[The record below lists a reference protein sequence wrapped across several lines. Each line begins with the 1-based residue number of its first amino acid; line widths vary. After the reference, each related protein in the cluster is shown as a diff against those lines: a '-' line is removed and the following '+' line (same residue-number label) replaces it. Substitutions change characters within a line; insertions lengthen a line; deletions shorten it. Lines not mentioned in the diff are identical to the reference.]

1 MYVSHLFGL
10 TLRELPADV
19 DIASHQLLLR
29 AGYVRQLAAGIFS
42 ALPLAQRSMRK
53 IEQVLRD
60 EMDAIGGQEVS
71 MPVVHPAEIWQKSG
85 RWNDIDETMARFVDR
100 RGRDMLLAMTHEEVV
115 GELCVSEIN
124 SYRQMPLLV
133 YQLQTKFRDEPRARG
148 GLIRVRE
155 FVMKDSYSLDVDEDA
170 LHEQYKKHYTAYFR
184 IGALVGLP
192 LLAVRSDSGM
202 MGGKVAHEFMYEA
215 PIGEDNLALCD
226 SCGYSA
232 NREVAEFVK
241 PDPRTEAEKPL
252 TKVETPGTKTIDDL
266 AKFLEVGT
274 GEIAKT
280 VFLAADQAGEDKPKL
295 VLAVVRGDMDVN
307 IVAVR
312 NILKAS
318 DVRAAQDEEI
328 VACGAIPGYGSP
340 IGIDRSK
347 AIVLVDELVAAS
359 NNLVMGANKAGVH
372 MLNGNHGRDYEA
384 DQVLPIAGAFDGAGC
399 PTCGNALRMTR
410 GVEVGNIFKLGTRYS
425 ESMGA
430 RFTDEDGKEKPVV
443 MGSYGIGVGRL
454 LGCVAEEHVD
464 ERGLVLPMSI
474 APFQVY
480 LVSMARKEPTKEAA
494 EALYRELLA
503 AGVEVLFDNRNV
515 SPGIKM
521 TEADLR
527 GIPLRLVIS
536 ERSIKNGG
544 VEIKHRTA
552 ADGEVIPRDEII
564 ATVRQRINEELEAL
578 KQAADQSPQW
588 SDDEEA

>member
-1 MYVSHLFGL
+1 MRVSNLFGL

-42 ALPLAQRSMRK
+42 LLPLAQRSMRK
-53 IEQVLRD
+53 IENILRQ

-85 RWNDIDETMARFVDR
+85 RWDDIDETMARFVDR

-124 SYRQMPLLV
+124 SYRQMPALI

-155 FVMKDSYSLDVDEDA
+155 FVMKDSYSLDVDEAA
-170 LHEQYKKHYTAYFR
+170 LHEQYKAHYTAYFR
-184 IGALVGLP
+184 IGARTALP

-202 MGGKVAHEFMYEA
+202 MGGKVAHEFMYES

-226 SCGYSA
+226 GCGYSA

-241 PDPRTEAEKPL
+241 PKARKAEAEEL
-252 TKVETPGTKTIDDL
+252 TKVATPNAKTIDDL
-266 AKFLEVGT
+266 CTFLDVGPE
-274 GEIAKT
+274 EIAKT
-280 VFLAADQAGEDKPKL
+280 VFLAVETGDGPAKL

-307 IVAVR
+307 VVAVR
-312 NILKAS
+312 NHLRAA
-318 DVRAAQDEEI
+318 DVRAAHEEEI
-328 VACGAIPGYGSP
+328 VACGAVPGYGSA

-347 AIVLVDELVAAS
+347 AVVLVDELVASS
-359 NNLVMGANKAGVH
+359 NNLVFGANEPGVH
-372 MLNGNHGRDYEA
+372 FLNGNHGRDFEG
-384 DQVLPIAGAFDGAGC
+384 DEVLSIAGAFEGAGC
-399 PTCGNALRMTR
+399 VTCGNPLRMTR

-430 RFTDEDGKEKPVV
+430 RFTDEDGQEKPIV

-454 LGCVAEEHVD
+454 LACVAEELFD

-474 APFQVY
+474 APFQVC
-480 LVSMARKEPTKEAA
+480 LVSLARKEPAKEEAA
-494 EALYRELLA
+494 AIYQELLA
-503 AGVEVLFDNRNV
+503 AGVEVLFDDRDI
-515 SPGIKM
+515 SAGIKM

-527 GIPLRLVIS
+527 GIPLRLVVS

-544 VEIKHRTA
+544 AELKARTA
-552 ADGEVIPRDEII
+552 ADGEIIPRDEVVATIQRRI
-564 ATVRQRINEELEAL
+564 AEELDAL
-578 KQAADQSPQW
+578 GQAADQSPLW
-588 SDDEEA
+588 SEGDA

>member
-42 ALPLAQRSMRK
+42 SLPLAQRSMRK
-53 IEQVLRD
+53 IEHILRQ
-60 EMDAIGGQEVS
+60 EMDAIGGQEIS

-85 RWNDIDETMARFVDR
+85 RWDDIDDTMARFVDR

-115 GELCVSEIN
+115 GDLCVSEIN

-155 FVMKDSYSLDVDEDA
+155 FVMKDSYSLDVDDDG

-184 IGALVGLP
+184 IGARVGLP

-241 PDPRTEAEKPL
+241 PDPRTDDPQPL
-252 TKVETPGTKTIDDL
+252 SKVDTPNTKTIDDL
-266 AKFLEVGT
+266 ATFLDT
-274 GEIAKT
+274 GADGIAKT
-280 VFLAADQAGEDKPKL
+280 VFLAAALPGEDKEKL

-312 NILKAS
+312 NHLKAA
-318 DVRAAQDEEI
+318 DVRAAHDEEI

-340 IGIDRSK
+340 IGIDRDQ

-359 NNLVMGANKAGVH
+359 SNLVMGANEAGVH
-372 MLNGNHGRDYEA
+372 LLNGNHGRDYEG
-384 DQVLPIAGAFDGAGC
+384 DHVLPIAGAFDGAGC
-399 PTCGNALRMTR
+399 PNCGEALRMTR

-425 ESMGA
+425 ETMGA
-430 RFTDEDGKEKPVV
+430 RFTDEDGKERPIV

-464 ERGLVLPMSI
+464 DRGLVLPMSI
-474 APFQVY
+474 APFQVN
-480 LVSMARKEPTKEAA
+480 LVSLARKEPAKQEA
-494 EALYRELLA
+494 EAIYRELLA
-503 AGVEVLFDNRNV
+503 AGIEVLFDNRNI
-515 SPGIKM
+515 SAGIKM

-527 GIPLRLVIS
+527 GIPLRLLVS
-536 ERSIKNGG
+536 ERSLKNGG
-544 VEIKHRTA
+544 AELKHRTA
-552 ADGEVIPRDEII
+552 AEGEII
-564 ATVRQRINEELEAL
+564 ARDEVVSTLRQRIDEELAVL
-578 KQAADQSPQW
+578 DRAADQSPVW
-588 SDDEEA
+588 SDDEAP

>member
-1 MYVSHLFGL
+1 MRVSNLFGL

-42 ALPLAQRSMRK
+42 LLPLAQRSMRK
-53 IEQVLRD
+53 IEHILRQ
-60 EMDAIGGQEVS
+60 EIDAIGGQEVS

-85 RWNDIDETMARFVDR
+85 RWDDIDDTMARFVDR

-124 SYRQMPLLV
+124 SYRQMPALV

-155 FVMKDSYSLDVDEDA
+155 FVMKDSYSLDTDNA
-170 LHEQYKKHYTAYFR
+170 GLHEQYKAHYTAYFR
-184 IGALVGLP
+184 IGARVSLP
-192 LLAVRSDSGM
+192 LLAVRSDTGM

-215 PIGEDNLALCD
+215 PIGEDNLAICD

-241 PDPRTEAEKPL
+241 PEAPGAEAAEL
-252 TKVETPGTKTIDDL
+252 SKVETPDAKTIEDL
-266 AKFLEVGT
+266 CTLLKIGPEG
-274 GEIAKT
+274 IAKT
-280 VFLAADQAGEDKPKL
+280 VFLAAEGGDGPATL

-312 NILKAS
+312 NHLKAA
-318 DVRAAQDEEI
+318 DVRAAHEEEI
-328 VACGAIPGYGSP
+328 VACGAVPGYGSP

-347 AIVLVDELVAAS
+347 AVVLVDELVAS
-359 NNLVMGANKAGVH
+359 SSNLVLGANDFGFH
-372 MLNGNHGRDYEA
+372 YLNGNHGRDFEG
-384 DQVLPIAGAFDGAGC
+384 DQVLALAGAFEGAGC
-399 PTCGNALRMTR
+399 VNCGNPLRMTR

-430 RFTDEDGKEKPVV
+430 RFTDEAGQEQPIV

-454 LGCVAEEHVD
+454 LACVAEEHHD

-474 APFQVY
+474 APFQVC
-480 LVSMARKEPTKEAA
+480 LVSLARKEPAKEVAA
-494 EALYRELLA
+494 EIYQELQA
-503 AGVEVLFDNRNV
+503 AGVEVLFDDRDV
-515 SPGIKM
+515 SAGIKM

-527 GIPLRLVIS
+527 GIPLRLVVS

-544 VEIKHRTA
+544 AELKARTA
-552 ADGEVIPRDEII
+552 ADGEIIPRDEVVGTIQRRI
-564 ATVRQRINEELEAL
+564 AEELDAL
-578 KQAADQSPQW
+578 RQAADQSPLW
-588 SDDEEA
+588 TEGDDG

>member
-1 MYVSHLFGL
+1 MRVSNLFGL

-42 ALPLAQRSMRK
+42 LLPLAQRSMRK
-53 IEQVLRD
+53 IEDILRQ

-85 RWNDIDETMARFVDR
+85 RWDEIDDTMARFVDR

-124 SYRQMPLLV
+124 SYRQMPALV

-155 FVMKDSYSLDVDEDA
+155 FTMKDSYSLDVDDA
-170 LHEQYKKHYTAYFR
+170 GLHEQYKAHYTAYFR
-184 IGALVGLP
+184 IGARVALP
-192 LLAVRSDSGM
+192 LLAVRSDTGM

-215 PIGEDNLALCD
+215 PIGEDNLAICD

-241 PDPRTEAEKPL
+241 PEALGTEAAEL
-252 TKVETPGTKTIDDL
+252 SKVATPDAKTIEDL
-266 AKFLEVGT
+266 CSFLEVGP
-274 GEIAKT
+274 EQIAKT
-280 VFLAADQAGEDKPKL
+280 VFLAAEGGDGPARL

-312 NILKAS
+312 NHLQAA
-318 DVRAAQDEEI
+318 DVRAAHEEEI
-328 VACGAIPGYGSP
+328 VACGAVPGYGSP

-347 AIVLVDELVAAS
+347 ALVLVDELVAAS
-359 NNLVMGANKAGVH
+359 SNLVMGANDAGH
-372 MLNGNHGRDYEA
+372 HYLNGNHGRDFEG
-384 DQVLPIAGAFDGAGC
+384 DQVLALAGAFEGAGC
-399 PTCGNALRMTR
+399 VTCGAALRMTR

-425 ESMGA
+425 KSMGA
-430 RFTDEDGKEKPVV
+430 HFTDEAGQEQPIV

-454 LGCVAEEHVD
+454 LACIAEEHFD

-474 APFQVY
+474 APFQVC
-480 LVSMARKEPTKEAA
+480 LVSLARKEPAKEVAA
-494 EALYRELLA
+494 AIYAELQG
-503 AGVEVLFDNRNV
+503 AGVEVLFDDRDV
-515 SPGIKM
+515 SAGIKM

-527 GIPLRLVIS
+527 GIPLRLVVS

-544 VEIKHRTA
+544 AELKARSA
-552 ADGEVIPRDEII
+552 ADGEIIPRDEVVTTI
-564 ATVRQRINEELEAL
+564 RQRIADDLDAL
-578 KQAADQSPQW
+578 RQAADQSPLW
-588 SDDEEA
+588 TEGDD